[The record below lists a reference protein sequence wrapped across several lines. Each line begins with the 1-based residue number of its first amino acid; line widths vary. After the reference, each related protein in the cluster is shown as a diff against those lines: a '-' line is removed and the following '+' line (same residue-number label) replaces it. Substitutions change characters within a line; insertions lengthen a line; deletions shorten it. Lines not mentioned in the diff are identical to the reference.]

1 MSFGSVISAKGGF
14 VSAIRE
20 TFRSRELF
28 IHDGAKMR
36 RIHIPAKVQAAAAAT
51 GVTTLALSCV
61 AVVQIAVGTPAVAG
75 AIGSAL
81 SADVSVARMNAK
93 VASMEAEMVTIRRQ
107 AAAHAQRIEA
117 RQAVL
122 DAMITGKG
130 GVPKALPASF
140 ETSAATDKL
149 VAPLDA
155 AEARQNVLAS
165 RVTASNDARYNEAV
179 AALGKV
185 GINAVRFHRVSGA
198 MGGPY
203 EPIAEGTTTTAGKQ
217 SDPQFRALFQSW
229 KRLEQLQQGIV
240 AIPSQRPVDAVTFTS
255 GFGVRSD
262 PFRGGAAMHAG
273 VDIPGP
279 LGTSIYAT
287 ADGIVGRAQWANG
300 YGNLVEID
308 HGKGIQTRY
317 GHLSQILVQPGTRVT
332 RGQLIAKMGSTG
344 RSTGSHLHYEVRL
357 DGHAVNPMPFLQ
369 SASYLM
375 AMQARARGTAV
386 AMGGPQGGDK

>member
-1 MSFGSVISAKGGF
+1 MNFGSFFSRQANL
-14 VSAIRE
+14 VSAVRE
-20 TFRSRELF
+20 KFRSREVF
-28 IHDGAKMR
+28 IHDGARMR
-36 RIHIPAKVQAAAAAT
+36 RIHIPAKVQVAAAAT
-51 GVTTLALSCV
+51 GVTTCALSLFAV
-61 AVVQIAVGTPAVAG
+61 AQIAIGTPAVAE

-117 RQAVL
+117 RQAML
-122 DAMITGKG
+122 DAMIMGKG
-130 GVPKALPASF
+130 GVKALPASF

-155 AEARQNVLAS
+155 AEAHQDVLAV
-165 RVTASNDARYNEAV
+165 RVTASNEARYNETV

-185 GINAVRFHRVSGA
+185 GINAGRFHRVSGA

-203 EPIAEGTTTTAGKQ
+203 EPVAEGTTPAAKGQ
-217 SDPQFRALFQSW
+217 ADPQFRALFQSW

-240 AIPSQRPVDAVTFTS
+240 AIPSQRPVDAVAFTS

-279 LGTSIYAT
+279 LGTAIYAT

-300 YGNLVEID
+300 YGNLVELN
-308 HGKGIQTRY
+308 HGQGIQTRY
-317 GHLSQILVQPGTRVT
+317 GHLSQILVQAGSRVT
-332 RGQLIAKMGSTG
+332 RGQLIARMGSTG

-375 AMQARARGTAV
+375 AMQQRGTKV